1 MLSKKSSLNKLPEKL
16 LMKLPNELWLIIDKY
31 SVNNYL
37 NTKLKQLLPILYE
50 YKITGIDGDAPCKRY
65 IYKNSLFQWKINE
78 YIEQEDEDCY
88 TFGVILFKNKV
99 INKFDTLF

>member
-1 MLSKKSSLNKLPEKL
+1 MPSKKSSLNKLPKEL
-16 LMKLPNELWLIIDKY
+16 LDKLPNELWLIIDKY
-31 SVNNYL
+31 INNYL
-37 NTKLKQLLPILYE
+37 NTKLKQLRQILYE

-78 YIEQEDEDCY
+78 YIEDEDENCY

-99 INKFDTLF
+99 INKFDTL